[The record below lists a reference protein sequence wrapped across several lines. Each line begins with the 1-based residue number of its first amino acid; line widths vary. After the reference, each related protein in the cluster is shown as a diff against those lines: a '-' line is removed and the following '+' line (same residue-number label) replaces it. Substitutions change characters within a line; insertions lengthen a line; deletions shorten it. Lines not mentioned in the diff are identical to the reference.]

1 MKNHRKLERALALI
15 DEVLMFYWSNKE
27 IDKQFLAL
35 LDSSAIDLEA
45 SMTYLEKYEGSN
57 E

>member
-1 MKNHRKLERALALI
+1 MKNYRKLERALALI

-35 LDSSAIDLEA
+35 LDSSAIDLED